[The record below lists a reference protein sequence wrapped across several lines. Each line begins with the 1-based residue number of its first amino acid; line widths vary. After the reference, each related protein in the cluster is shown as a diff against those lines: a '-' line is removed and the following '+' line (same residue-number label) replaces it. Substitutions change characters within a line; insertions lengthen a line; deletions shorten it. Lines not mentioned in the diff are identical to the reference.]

1 MKKLFLFA
9 VIAATVTISSCSFV
23 KDVQKHCKVDVRSG
37 SIESVSFDAC
47 LKCDSLAKVV
57 WTNIQKQKAKQ

>member
-1 MKKLFLFA
+1 MKKLF
-9 VIAATVTISSCSFV
+9 VILVVLATASSCSFV

>member
-1 MKKLFLFA
+1 MKKIFA
-9 VIAATVTISSCSFV
+9 IALIAFTVSSCSFV

>member
-1 MKKLFLFA
+1 MKKLFLILA
-9 VIAATVTISSCSFV
+9 VLATVSSCSFV
-23 KDVQKHCKVDVRSG
+23 MDVQKHCKVDVRSG

-47 LKCDSLAKVV
+47 LKCDSLARVV

>member
-1 MKKLFLFA
+1 MKQLILIFA
-9 VIAATVTISSCSFV
+9 VLATVSSCSFV

>member
-1 MKKLFLFA
+1 MKQLFLFA
-9 VIAATVTISSCSFV
+9 VIAATVSSCSFV